1 MRFDSSPEL
10 EDYRAEVRAFIAR
23 HGPGA
28 RKHVG
33 VRAPDPEQVPAL
45 RAWVAGLYAAGYLGR
60 AWPVEHG
67 GRPGARPEHA
77 FIVAEEIARARTWG
91 EIGAGALAAG
101 AILSFGSEQQRRHYL
116 PRIRS
121 GEDLWCQLFSE
132 PDAGSDLA
140 SLKTRAL
147 LVKGGGPGGS
157 GGGSPPCGEE
167 VGGDHYVVS
176 GQKVWTTN
184 GHHADLGYLLA
195 RTNPGV
201 AKQAGIT
208 AFALDMRTPGV
219 DVRPLRE
226 ITGTN
231 DFNEVFLDNVRIPA
245 DRVIGGVDDGWR
257 VANASL
263 SHERSGV
270 GARAVELHA
279 QLDDLFELA
288 RRTTVGG
295 RPAITDSAT
304 RQRLG
309 KLATR
314 VRVTDVMSKAVQS
327 RIADGTEDAAD
338 GPLAK
343 VFYSEVNLAMTEFG
357 VELQGTDGMAIEGDG
372 RVYADGWW
380 QDAFLYARAYTIAG
394 GANEVLKTVV
404 AERALGLPRDKR

>member
-1 MRFDSSPEL
+1 MRFDYSQEL

-23 HGPGA
+23 HGPGP

-33 VRAPDPEQVPAL
+33 VRAPDPELVPAL
-45 RAWVAGLYAAGYLGR
+45 RAWVARLYAAGYLGQT
-60 AWPVEHG
+60 WPVEYG
-67 GRPGARPEHA
+67 GRPGAGVEHA

-91 EIGAGALAAG
+91 EIGAGALAAN
-101 AILSFGSEQQRRHYL
+101 AVLSFGSERQRQRYL

-132 PDAGSDLA
+132 PGAGSDLA
-140 SLKTRAL
+140 SLKTRA
-147 LVKGGGPGGS
+147 VRD
-157 GGGSPPCGEE
+157 
-167 VGGDHYVVS
+167 GDHFVVN

-184 GHHADLGYLLA
+184 GQHADLGYLLA
-195 RTNPGV
+195 RTNPDV

-226 ITGTN
+226 ITGTS

-245 DRVIGGVDDGWR
+245 EAVIGEVDDGWR

-263 SHERSGV
+263 GHERSGV
-270 GARAVELHA
+270 GARAVELYA
-279 QLDDLFELA
+279 QLDDLVSLA
-288 RRTTVGG
+288 RPVI
-295 RPAITDSAT
+295 ADSAV

-309 KLATR
+309 RLA
-314 VRVTDVMSKAVQS
+314 VLAHVTDVMSKAVQS
-327 RIADGTEDAAD
+327 RIANGTEDAAD

-343 VFYSEVNLAMTEFG
+343 IFYSEVNLAMTEFG
-357 VELQGTDGMAIEGDG
+357 VALQGIDGMATEGDSQA
-372 RVYADGWW
+372 YADGWW

>member
-1 MRFDSSPEL
+1 MSEAGWSAAPEGGQDG
-10 EDYRAEVRAFIAR
+10 EEAAFRARVRAFIAEQAPAMR
-23 HGPGA
+23 VRRGH
-28 RKHVG
+28 
-33 VRAPDPEQVPAL
+33 RAPDEDDLAAL
-45 RAWVAGLYAAGYLGR
+45 RQWTAALYREGFYGADWPAKWGGTPGANPFRQAIVVEELARANAPTPIGAGYLASR
-60 AWPVEHG
+60 AVLAHG
-67 GRPGARPEHA
+67 T
-77 FIVAEEIARARTWG
+77 EE
-91 EIGAGALAAG
+91 
-101 AILSFGSEQQRRHYL
+101 QKRRFL

-140 SLKTRAL
+140 SLKTRA
-147 LVKGGGPGGS
+147 VRD
-157 GGGSPPCGEE
+157 
-167 VGGDHYVVS
+167 GDHFVVS

-245 DRVIGGVDDGWR
+245 GHVIGEVGGGWR

-263 SHERSGV
+263 GHERSGV
-270 GARAVELHA
+270 GARAVELYA
-279 QLDDLFELA
+279 QLDDLVELA
-288 RRTTVGG
+288 RRSTTADV
-295 RPAITDSAT
+295 RPAVADGAT
-304 RQRLG
+304 RQRIG
-309 KLATR
+309 KLAALTH
-314 VRVTDVMSKAVQS
+314 VTNAMSKAVQS
-327 RIADGTEDAAD
+327 RIANGTEDAAD

-343 VFYSEVNLAMTEFG
+343 IFFSEVNLAMTEAG
-357 VELQGTDGMAIEGDG
+357 VGLQGVGGMNVEGDPKA
-372 RVYADGWW
+372 YADGWW
-380 QDAFLYARAYTIAG
+380 QDAYLYARAWTIAG